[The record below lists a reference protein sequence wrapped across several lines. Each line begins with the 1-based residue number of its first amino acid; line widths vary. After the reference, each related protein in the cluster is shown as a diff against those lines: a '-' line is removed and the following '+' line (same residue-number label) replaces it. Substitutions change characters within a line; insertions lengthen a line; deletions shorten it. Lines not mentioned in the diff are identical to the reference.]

1 MRKTAFLLFVLMSLT
16 IGAWAQV
23 SFSAQTDKT
32 ALALDDELT
41 LTVHLS
47 GVTGNIVAPQLPS
60 LPAFNV
66 YSREME
72 QASINGRTSLL
83 FRYTMVPR
91 FVGNATIGPVTFTYN
106 GQTYK
111 TQPIAVQIFRDTN
124 GNHTRGGANTQATS
138 TGAGASSRKQN
149 FQHLPPLQATLAKL
163 ADDRAGEP
171 FFLVAAVNNRSPY
184 VNESVTLAVRFYYS
198 RNFYDAPY
206 QKPTVS
212 NIFMEEDGKSEG
224 SQNIGGTRYQ
234 YEEQRYQLAAAQPG
248 KATIGPATVHYK
260 TGSSPFSAFDRL
272 FGGAAVSAEK
282 TARSNPITL
291 SVRPLPKEGQ
301 PASFSGAVGNNFS
314 LKAQASPEQV
324 EAGEAVNLSV
334 TVQGPGNLKATRDLD
349 FPPVDGFKIYPA
361 AATSGLAQGKNGTS
375 IGYKIFKAVF
385 VPAASGIY
393 TLPSFKW
400 SYFDPTSA
408 TYKTLQS
415 DPISLTVTPTSKNAS
430 GVNFAAEGNPTG
442 GFQALSN
449 DIMYLKTDLGEK
461 ETFLAQ
467 ISRWWLLN
475 WLLAG
480 LLIAGALF
488 TTLGKKSLSKKKAF
502 LTAKTHLKK
511 ASGGQEVADAI
522 STYLQQRFDI
532 STGSLPLRDMALS
545 LHRKGVRAETV
556 KIFVRL
562 WQRLEEERFAP
573 ATLTSANTGKL
584 AANALEI
591 LAQMEK
597 EIK

>member
-1 MRKTAFLLFVLMSLT
+1 M
-16 IGAWAQV
+16 
-23 SFSAQTDKT
+23 
-32 ALALDDELT
+32 
-41 LTVHLS
+41 
-47 GVTGNIVAPQLPS
+47 
-60 LPAFNV
+60 
-66 YSREME
+66 
-72 QASINGRTSLL
+72 
-83 FRYTMVPR
+83 
-91 FVGNATIGPVTFTYN
+91 
-106 GQTYK
+106 
-111 TQPIAVQIFRDTN
+111 
-124 GNHTRGGANTQATS
+124 
-138 TGAGASSRKQN
+138 
-149 FQHLPPLQATLAKL
+149 
-163 ADDRAGEP
+163 
-171 FFLVAAVNNRSPY
+171 
-184 VNESVTLAVRFYYS
+184 
-198 RNFYDAPY
+198 
-206 QKPTVS
+206 
-212 NIFMEEDGKSEG
+212 
-224 SQNIGGTRYQ
+224 
-234 YEEQRYQLAAAQPG
+234 
-248 KATIGPATVHYK
+248 
-260 TGSSPFSAFDRL
+260 
-272 FGGAAVSAEK
+272 
-282 TARSNPITL
+282 
-291 SVRPLPKEGQ
+291 
-301 PASFSGAVGNNFS
+301 
-314 LKAQASPEQV
+314 
-324 EAGEAVNLSV
+324 
-334 TVQGPGNLKATRDLD
+334 
-349 FPPVDGFKIYPA
+349 
-361 AATSGLAQGKNGTS
+361 
-375 IGYKIFKAVF
+375 
-385 VPAASGIY
+385 PAASGIY

-511 ASGGQEVADAI
+511 ASGGQEVADAL

-573 ATLTSANTGKL
+573 ATH
-584 AANALEI
+584 
-591 LAQMEK
+591 
-597 EIK
+597 